1 MVYLDRIRK
10 TLCMMFLAFFT
21 QYSLAQNEV
30 GKLSIEPQIGFD
42 VSNLTKAGL
51 NSKIGFCGG
60 VNVEYKV
67 TKPLSM
73 SIGTI
78 YSVEGAKDGQAKLS
92 PAYINIPLR
101 ANLYVTDNL
110 SLNAGIQLGVN
121 VADNR
126 EDFLLFGDA
135 KSTTFS
141 IPIGISY
148 NINKFIVNVSYNVGL
163 TNVYDNYNYK
173 NSFLQL
179 TLGYKIHI

>member
-1 MVYLDRIRK
+1 MKKVLYLIVF
-10 TLCMMFLAFFT
+10 MFLTLNSF
-21 QYSLAQNEV
+21 AQNEV
-30 GKLSIEPQIGFD
+30 GKISIEPQIGFN
-42 VSNLTKAGL
+42 VSNLTKASL

-60 VNVEYKV
+60 VNIEYQV

-73 SIGTI
+73 SLGTI

-101 ANLYVTDNL
+101 VNFYVTDNL
-110 SLNAGIQLGVN
+110 SLNTGVQLGVN

-126 EDFLLFGDA
+126 ADFLLFGDA

-148 NINKFIVNVSYNVGL
+148 NINKFVVNVSYNVGL
-163 TNVYDNYNYK
+163 TNVYNNYDYK
-173 NSFLQL
+173 SSFLQL
-179 TLGYKIHI
+179 TLGYKIHQ

>member
-1 MVYLDRIRK
+1 MVYFDRIRK
-10 TLCMMFLAFFT
+10 TLCMMFLVFFI
-21 QYSLAQNEV
+21 QNSSAQNEV
-30 GKLSIEPQIGFD
+30 SKLSIEPQIGFN

-60 VNVEYKV
+60 VNIEYKI

-92 PAYINIPLR
+92 PTYINIPLR

-110 SLNAGIQLGVN
+110 SLNAGVQLGMN

-135 KSTTFS
+135 NQQRF
-141 IPIGISY
+141 PC
-148 NINKFIVNVSYNVGL
+148 
-163 TNVYDNYNYK
+163 
-173 NSFLQL
+173 Q
-179 TLGYKIHI
+179 

>member
-1 MVYLDRIRK
+1 MVYFDRIRK
-10 TLCMMFLAFFT
+10 TLCMMFLVFFI
-21 QYSLAQNEV
+21 QNSSAQNEV
-30 GKLSIEPQIGFD
+30 SKLSIEPQIGFN

-60 VNVEYKV
+60 VNIEYKV
-67 TKPLSM
+67 TKPFSVSM
-73 SIGTI
+73 GAI

-92 PAYINIPLR
+92 PTYINIPLR

-110 SLNAGIQLGVN
+110 SLNAGVQLGVN

-148 NINKFIVNVSYNVGL
+148 NINKFVVNVSYNVGL
-163 TNVYDNYNYK
+163 TNVYNNYDYK
-173 NSFLQL
+173 NSFLQM
-179 TLGYKIHI
+179 TLGYKIHL

>member
-1 MVYLDRIRK
+1 MKKLLYLII
-10 TLCMMFLAFFT
+10 FIFFT
-21 QYSLAQNEV
+21 QNSLAQHEI

-60 VNVEYKV
+60 VNLEYKI

-73 SIGTI
+73 SIGTF

-101 ANLYVTDNL
+101 ANFYVTDNL
-110 SLNAGIQLGVN
+110 SLNAGVQLGTN

-148 NINKFIVNVSYNVGL
+148 NINKFVVNVSYNVGL
-163 TNVYDNYNYK
+163 TNVYNNYDYK
-173 NSFLQL
+173 SSFLQL

>member
-1 MVYLDRIRK
+1 MVYFDRIRK
-10 TLCMMFLAFFT
+10 ILCMMFFVCFT
-21 QYSLAQNEV
+21 QNSLAQNEV
-30 GKLSIEPQIGFD
+30 GKWSIEPQIGFD

-51 NSKIGFCGG
+51 DSKIGFCGG
-60 VNVEYKV
+60 VNIEYKI

-92 PAYINIPLR
+92 PTYINIPLR

-110 SLNAGIQLGVN
+110 SLNAGVQLGMN

-141 IPIGISY
+141 MPIGISY
-148 NINKFIVNVSYNVGL
+148 NINKFVVNVSYNVGL
-163 TNVYDNYNYK
+163 TNVYNNYDYK
-173 NSFLQL
+173 SSFLQL

>member
-1 MVYLDRIRK
+1 MKKVLYLMIF
-10 TLCMMFLAFFT
+10 MFLT
-21 QYSLAQNEV
+21 QNSFAQNEF
-30 GKLSIEPQIGFD
+30 GKFSIEPQIGFG

-60 VNVEYKV
+60 VNIEYKV
-67 TKPLSM
+67 TKPFSVSM
-73 SIGTI
+73 GAI

-92 PAYINIPLR
+92 PTYINIPLR

-110 SLNAGIQLGVN
+110 SLNAGVQLGVN

-148 NINKFIVNVSYNVGL
+148 NINKFVVNVSYNVGL
-163 TNVYDNYNYK
+163 TNVYDNYDYK
-173 NSFLQL
+173 NSFLQI
-179 TLGYKIHI
+179 TLGYKIHL